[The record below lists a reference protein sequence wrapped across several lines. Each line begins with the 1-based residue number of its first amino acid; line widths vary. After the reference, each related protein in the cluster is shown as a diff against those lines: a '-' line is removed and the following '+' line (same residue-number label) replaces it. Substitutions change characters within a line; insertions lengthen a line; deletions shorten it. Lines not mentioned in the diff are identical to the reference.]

1 MKITEKQKAA
11 LKSLTCERLSS
22 NDLNL
27 REIETFDNDRNEN
40 LVYALKNQ
48 AFTEDE
54 HNSIAYYLVKDEHDN
69 ILFYF
74 SLKCGSL
81 YDNYFNTEV
90 INLLKTLYSDL
101 LERERAIL
109 QQQDDEDIDIINEL
123 LEKLRSRKG
132 IAKED
137 LERIKRKTKGSK
149 EFEDFL
155 SDDMDKV
162 GSTFAGIEL
171 VHFCSN
177 TNSVWKCP
185 DSHQKIGSIVFWY
198 FIVPIVLDA
207 MKLVGCEYLF
217 LFAADFTEDEEL
229 VNYYKTAMSFSEPK
243 GKKTLMPLY
252 DLSCKLL
259 YQETSELENKR
270 VEFFNNF
277 NPDEDAV

>member
-1 MKITEKQKAA
+1 MKITEQQIAA
-11 LKSLTCERLSS
+11 LESLTCERLSS
-22 NDLNL
+22 NVSNL
-27 REIETFDNDRNEN
+27 REIEAFDNNRNEN

-54 HNSIAYYLVKDEHDN
+54 ENSIAYYLVKDENGD

-90 INLLKTLYSDL
+90 FNLLKKLYSDL

-109 QQQDDEDIDIINEL
+109 QKDDEDIDVINEL

-132 IAKED
+132 IAKVD
-137 LERIKRKTKGSK
+137 LERIKRKTKGT
-149 EFEDFL
+149 EDFENIL
-155 SDDMDKV
+155 SEDMDKV
-162 GSTFAGIEL
+162 GATFAGIEL

-177 TNSVWKCP
+177 TDKVWKCP
-185 DSHQKIGSIVFWY
+185 DSHQKIGAIVFWY
-198 FIVPIVLDA
+198 FIVPKVLA
-207 MKLVGCEYLF
+207 VMKLVGCEFLF

-229 VNYYKTAMSFSEPK
+229 VNYYKTAMSFSEPQ

-259 YQETSELENKR
+259 YQETSELERKR
-270 VEFFNNF
+270 ADFFNNF
-277 NPDEDAV
+277 NPDEGAV